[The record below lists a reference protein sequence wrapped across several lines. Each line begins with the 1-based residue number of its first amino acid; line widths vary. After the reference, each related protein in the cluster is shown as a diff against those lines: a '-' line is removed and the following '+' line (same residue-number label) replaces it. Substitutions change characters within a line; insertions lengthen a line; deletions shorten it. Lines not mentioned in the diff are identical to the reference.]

1 MLVVEEGNGL
11 SAIHQILVDGILGLL
26 GDKLEGGV
34 AHRRHAGLGGLWS
47 VDLDGVDN
55 EKEVEVREW
64 VVGVAWLHGADVEGD
79 VHDFKFAGQMAVD
92 HGGWA
97 PRGPHHSGRASQ
109 RHLGALQQ
117 SNFTHGFA
125 SNRADGPRKLILQLF
140 LQFRIEEGDPFDF
153 FQAAD

>member
-1 MLVVEEGNGL
+1 MLVVEEGHGL
-11 SAIHQILVDGILGLL
+11 SAIHQVLIDGILGFL
-26 GDKLEGGV
+26 GDQLEGRV
-34 AHRRHAGLGGLWS
+34 AHRRHAGLGGLGS

-97 PRGPHHSGRASQ
+97 ARGPHHSRGSSQ
-109 RHLGALQQ
+109 
-117 SNFTHGFA
+117 
-125 SNRADGPRKLILQLF
+125 
-140 LQFRIEEGDPFDF
+140 
-153 FQAAD
+153 